1 MSALVDRV
9 RRAVP
14 GRAAPAPPPAEPAA
28 ADRAPDW
35 VADGTPAGLRTE
47 LESLIGGDGVLS
59 SALDLVRY
67 ASDASPYRRIP
78 EAVAVPRDVD
88 GVVQLLRFAA
98 RTGRPLTF
106 RAAGTSL
113 NGQAGTDSILVD
125 VRRHFSSARVLD
137 GGERVR
143 VGPGIVLGHVNRLL
157 RRHGR
162 KLGPDPAS
170 TDTGADARQRP
181 RDAALFR
188 ERARRHL

>member
-1 MSALVDRV
+1 MSALVERV

-78 EAVAVPRDVD
+78 RGGRRSRVTS
-88 GVVQLLRFAA
+88 
-98 RTGRPLTF
+98 TGSCSCCGSPP
-106 RAAGTSL
+106 
-113 NGQAGTDSILVD
+113 
-125 VRRHFSSARVLD
+125 
-137 GGERVR
+137 
-143 VGPGIVLGHVNRLL
+143 GPG
-157 RRHGR
+157 
-162 KLGPDPAS
+162 
-170 TDTGADARQRP
+170 AR
-181 RDAALFR
+181 
-188 ERARRHL
+188 